1 MGLKTW
7 IACAALG
14 ATVVTGA
21 GVAVAQD
28 GKAAENAV
36 KVRKAQMQ
44 IYTYNLGVLGAM
56 AKGQLPY
63 NAETATNAANSLA
76 AASGMRIPGAWLPG
90 TDSDSFEGSRAL
102 PAIWENGDDVRAKAV
117 ALWEASTDLSDAA
130 GMGLDEMKAAFGP
143 VGGACGAC
151 HKAYRAPAN

>member
-44 IYTYNLGVLGAM
+44 IYAYNLGVLGAM

-63 NAETATNAANSLA
+63 DAETATNAANSLA

-90 TDSDSFEGSRAL
+90 TDSESFEVE
-102 PAIWENGDDVRAKAV
+102 P
-117 ALWEASTDLSDAA
+117 DLLCSSYLVLSHL
-130 GMGLDEMKAAFGP
+130 MECSMHILVLQVWMISHYLEFQ
-143 VGGACGAC
+143 
-151 HKAYRAPAN
+151 